1 MTSEIPA
8 ADPVSIPVVD
18 LPAAGSVSI
27 PVVDLFAGPGG
38 LNEGF
43 SSIGEDEGAPL
54 FQTVA
59 SFEMEANAVKTLK
72 LRSIYRHLKRNGGVP
87 QSYYDYITGVMD
99 WDEFTTEPRVDA
111 AVEAAD
117 EHVHEIEL
125 GQATRNDVGD
135 RIKKALAASPKNASG
150 DWVLIGGPPC
160 QAYSLAGRSRRT
172 NDIKFA
178 FDKKHFLY
186 EEYLDILRR
195 FKPTVFVMENVKGL
209 LSSKNHGVS
218 MVDQILN
225 DLRRPSDSVSYDVRS
240 LVVDPKNG
248 KILPKEYVIRAE
260 DYGIPQKRHR
270 IILLGVR
277 TDVVKRTDYA
287 VLKETPKVTVRD
299 AIADLP
305 ILRSRISPMRFDS
318 DENWEILRQRAVAR
332 RGALEIDEADDSLV
346 QDFTEPET
354 TVDGSG
360 IEALIDDSGSDDP
373 KIRYQ
378 KWIHD
383 DYLEKSL
390 QHQSRSHMESDIER
404 YAHLAWK
411 AGELGKSPKFSDLP
425 AGLEPNHKNIGQINT
440 PFLDRFRVQIWDE
453 PATTIVSHISK
464 DGHYYIHPDESQMR
478 SLTVREAAR
487 LQTFPDNYFFEG
499 TRTMQYH
506 QVGNA
511 VPPLLARLIAEK
523 VVETLRLDGKS
534 EKRIAKTG

>member
-8 ADPVSIPVVD
+8 SRLVPMPVI
-18 LPAAGSVSI
+18 
-27 PVVDLFAGPGG
+27 DLFAGPGG

-43 SSIGEDEGAPL
+43 SSIGEEEGEPR

-72 LRSIYRHLKRNGGVP
+72 LRSVYRHLKRNGGVP
-87 QSYYDYITGVMD
+87 QAYYDYISGVME
-99 WDEFTTEPRVDA
+99 WDEFKTEPRVDV
-111 AVEAAD
+111 AVVAAD
-117 EHVHEIEL
+117 DHVHEIEL
-125 GQATRNDVGD
+125 GQATRKDVGD
-135 RIKKALAASPKNASG
+135 RIAKALAASPKNAAG

-172 NDIKFA
+172 NDSDFA

-195 FKPTVFVMENVKGL
+195 FKPSVFVMENVKGL

-218 MVDQILN
+218 MIDQILN
-225 DLRRPSDSVSYDVRS
+225 DLRRPSDSVRYEVRS

-248 KILPKEYVIRAE
+248 KILPKEFVIRAE
-260 DYGIPQKRHR
+260 EYGIPQKRHR

-277 TDVVKRTDYA
+277 TDVVERTDYA
-287 VLKETPKVTVRD
+287 VLEKTSKVTVRD

-305 ILRSRISPMRFDS
+305 VLRSRISPMRFDS
-318 DENWEILRQRAVAR
+318 DENWEMLKQRTVAR
-332 RGALEIDEADDSLV
+332 RDALAADDTDDSLAAV
-346 QDFTEPET
+346 FVEPEEP
-354 TVDGSG
+354 
-360 IEALIDDSGSDDP
+360 IEDAGLDVP
-373 KIRYQ
+373 KERYQ
-378 KWIHD
+378 KWIQD
-383 DYLEKSL
+383 KYLEKTL

-425 AGLEPNHKNIGQINT
+425 DGLEPNHKNIGQKDT
-440 PFLDRFRVQIWDE
+440 PFLDRFRVQVWDE
-453 PATTIVSHISK
+453 PSTTIVSHISK

-511 VPPLLARLIAEK
+511 VPPLLAHLIAEK
-523 VVETLRLDGKS
+523 VVETLRLGVAAESSVD
-534 EKRIAKTG
+534 